1 MQMIS
6 IVYKFISKINNV
18 LIDNEKKLHFV
29 MSIYSWIEHSKGC
42 KKTIDSLWNYHRDES
57 ADPKTTSFKSLKYKT
72 SIGGIKVADGNT
84 KEVEFA
90 IQLKYLS
97 NVLRTLG
104 MPLINCEVNLILTWS
119 KDCVLTD
126 TATRAAGAQGN
137 STETR
142 PRTG

>member
-1 MQMIS
+1 MIS

-42 KKTIDSLWNYHRDES
+42 KKTIDSLWNYHREES

-84 KEVEFA
+84 KEVRYK
-90 IQLKYLS
+90 QS
-97 NVLRTLG
+97 NELQRNQTRRTY
-104 MPLINCEVNLILTWS
+104 CVLTWS

-126 TATRAAGAQGN
+126 TATRAAGVQGN